1 MASDIQSTSGVS
13 HARIVFQPSGRA
25 GTVPLGVSLLEA
37 ARSLGVGLES
47 ICGGQQ
53 TCGKC
58 LVFVESGYFPKHNLT
73 SDPAH
78 LSPPTAHEQRFRER
92 RGLPEAARLACA
104 AQVLGD
110 LLVTVPPESQAQKQ
124 VVRKAA
130 TERPLDVDP
139 AIRLS
144 YVRLASSQVG
154 DRSDQ
159 ERVAAELAARF
170 GLTGVTFD
178 YPALRALPGTLHAG
192 QGALTA
198 TVWQGREIIRVQ
210 SGYHEQPLGLAV
222 DIGTTTLAAY
232 LCDLR
237 SGALLATA
245 SAMNPQVTYGDD
257 IMSRISYATEH
268 PRGLAQLQRLVG
280 AAIGDLARQ
289 ATAEIGRA
297 AEDVVDVTLVGNSVM
312 HHLVL
317 GLDPQPLGALPFVP
331 VAGGPVDL
339 RAAELGLPLNP
350 GARVHV
356 LPLEAGFVGAD
367 NVGVLLAEEPHRR
380 DDLSLII
387 DVGTN
392 GEIVLG
398 NRERLLCTSAA
409 TGPAFEGAQIT
420 HGMRAAP
427 GAIERVRIDPETL
440 AVRFKVIGQELWSDE
455 LPPEVLQARGVCGS
469 GILEAVAELLAAGLL
484 ETNGRFSTRRETPR
498 LVRHHGKAAFVL
510 AEAAQSATGAPIV
523 ITQSD
528 VRAIQLAKAALYVGA
543 QFLMREFGVQSVDR
557 IVLAGAFGSV
567 LDAQRAMAIG
577 MLPPCDPLH
586 VFSVGNAAGDG
597 ARIALLSCTK
607 RREAAELALRVEHI
621 TTSLDGEF
629 QSGFVAALAFPSVA
643 NQSKPE

>member
-1 MASDIQSTSGVS
+1 MAADSSPSSVP

-25 GTVPLGVSLLEA
+25 GTVPIGISLLEA

-58 LVFVESGYFPKHNLT
+58 LVFVESGYFPKHDLT

-78 LSPPTAHEQRFRER
+78 LSPPTAQEQRFREQ
-92 RGLPEAARLACA
+92 RGLPATARLACA

-110 LLVTVPPESQAQKQ
+110 LLITVPPESQAQRQ
-124 VVRKAA
+124 VILKAA
-130 TERPLDVDP
+130 TERSLELDP
-139 AIRLS
+139 AIRLY
-144 YVRLASSQVG
+144 YVQVAPPQMG
-154 DRSDQ
+154 NRSDQ

-170 GLTGVTFD
+170 GLSSLGWA
-178 YPALRALPGTLHAG
+178 YPALSALPVALRAG

-210 SGYHEQPLGLAV
+210 PGYHEAPLGLAV

-237 SGALLATA
+237 NGALLATA
-245 SAMNPQVTYGDD
+245 SAMNPQVTCGDD
-257 IMSRISYATEH
+257 IMSRISYAMEH
-268 PRGLAQLQRLVG
+268 PQGLAQLQQRVVT
-280 AAIGDLARQ
+280 AINDLARQ

-297 AEDVVDVTLVGNSVM
+297 VEDVVDVTLVGNSVM

-317 GLDPQPLGALPFVP
+317 GLDPQPLGVLPFVP

-339 RAAELGLPLNP
+339 RAAELGLSLNP

-380 DDLSLII
+380 DELSLIL

-392 GEIVLG
+392 GELVLG

-427 GAIERVRIDPETL
+427 GAIERVRLDPETL

-455 LPPEVLQARGVCGS
+455 LPPEALQARGVCGS

-484 ETNGRFSTRRETPR
+484 EPNGRFSARRETPR
-498 LVRHHGKAAFVL
+498 LVRYHGKAAFVL
-510 AEAAQSATGAPIV
+510 AEATQSATGAPIV

-577 MLPPCDPLH
+577 MLPPCDPRH

-597 ARIALLSCTK
+597 ARIALLSCAK
-607 RREAAELALRVEHI
+607 RREAAELALRVEHL
-621 TTSLDGEF
+621 TPSLEGEF
-629 QSGFVAALAFPSVA
+629 QPAFVAALQFPAHPSLCLGL
-643 NQSKPE
+643 

>member
-1 MASDIQSTSGVS
+1 MAAEHSPSDDP

-25 GTVPLGVSLLEA
+25 GTVPLGTSLLAA

-58 LVFVESGYFPKHNLT
+58 LVYVKAGSFPKLNLT

-92 RGLPEAARLACA
+92 RGLPETARLACA
-104 AQVLGD
+104 AQVRGD
-110 LLVTVPPESQAQKQ
+110 LLITVPPESQAQKQ
-124 VVRKAA
+124 VILKAA
-130 TERPLDVDP
+130 TERPLEIDP
-139 AIRLS
+139 VIRLY
-144 YVRLASSQVG
+144 YVRLAPPQAG
-154 DRSDQ
+154 ERSDQ

-170 GLTGVTFD
+170 GLTGVTWD
-178 YPALRALPGTLHAG
+178 YPALQALPPALRAG
-192 QGALTA
+192 QGALTV

-210 SGYHEQPLGLAV
+210 PGYHESPLGLAV

-257 IMSRISYATEH
+257 IMARISYATEQ
-268 PRGLAQLQRLVG
+268 PAGLAQLQQRVVT
-280 AAIGDLARQ
+280 AIHDLAQQ
-289 ATAEIGRA
+289 ATAEVGRA
-297 AEDVVDVTLVGNSVM
+297 AEEVVDVVLVGNSVM

-317 GLDPQPLGALPFVP
+317 GLDPAPLGALPFVP

-339 RAAELGLPLNP
+339 RAAELGLALNP

-356 LPLEAGFVGAD
+356 LPLEGGFVGAD

-380 DDLSLII
+380 AELSLIL

-392 GEIVLG
+392 GELVLG

-427 GAIERVRIDPETL
+427 GAIERVRLDPETL
-440 AVRFKVIGQELWSDE
+440 AVRVKVIGQDLWSDA
-455 LPPEVLQARGVCGS
+455 LPPEALQARGVCGS

-484 ETNGRFSTRRETPR
+484 EPNGRFSARRETPR
-498 LVRHHGKAAFVL
+498 LIKYHGKAAFVL

-577 MLPPCDPLH
+577 MLPPCDPQQ

-597 ARIALLSCTK
+597 ARIALLSCAK
-607 RREAAELALRVEHI
+607 RREAAELARRVEHI
-621 TTSLDGEF
+621 APSLEGEF
-629 QSGFVAALAFPSVA
+629 QRAFVAALPFPEPNSL
-643 NQSKPE
+643 